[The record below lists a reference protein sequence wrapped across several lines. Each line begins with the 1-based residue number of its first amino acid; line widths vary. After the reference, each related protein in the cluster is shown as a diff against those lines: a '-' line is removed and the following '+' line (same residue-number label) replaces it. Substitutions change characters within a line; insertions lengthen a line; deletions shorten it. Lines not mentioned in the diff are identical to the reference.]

1 MSNFEQAYSRTMGN
15 EGGWVNNPRFDRGGE
30 TYKGI
35 SRNYWPKWSGWRLI
49 DNIKAIL
56 TKQPDFGTSEYYA
69 WVKHLNSLLASSIS
83 IQNAVADFYRA
94 NFWANLGEINDQR
107 VAEEVFDKRVN
118 CGEIACRWIQ
128 RASGAAAD
136 GIIGPAT
143 IAAIN
148 AANPTLLLVGFND
161 CAQRYYEGIIQRDP
175 SQEQF
180 RHAWFARLK
189 NYDETPF
196 VA

>member
-15 EGGWVNNPRFDRGGE
+15 EGGWVNNPRDNGGE

-35 SRNYWPKWSGWRLI
+35 SRKNWPKWSGWRLI
-49 DNIKAIL
+49 DSIKDTL
-56 TKQPDFGTSEYYA
+56 LKQPDFGTSEYRA
-69 WVKHLNSLLASSIS
+69 WVKHLNDLLAASVS
-83 IQNAVADFYRA
+83 IQSAVAEFYRA
-94 NFWANLGEINDQR
+94 NFWGNLSDITDQR
-107 VAEEVFDKRVN
+107 VAEEIFDKRVN
-118 CGEIACRWIQ
+118 CGDIACRWIQ
-128 RASGAAAD
+128 RAAGTGAD
-136 GIIGPAT
+136 GVIGPVT
-143 IAAIN
+143 VAAIN
-148 AANPTLLLVGFND
+148 AADPTGLMAGFND
-161 CAQRYYEGIIQRDP
+161 CAKRYYDGILERDP